1 MAQKR
6 LVLHQKGTRRR
17 PYSRIAESGQAAL
30 VASRKLRRR
39 RLVRRRETKKKEKM
53 KRNMATLALACA
65 PLALAGEKVEYP
77 TENVAQFVVE
87 KLDATSL
94 TPVLKLKKEKALAQ
108 YKYSTEQITE
118 KEAIVASGGRS
129 LRLTV
134 LEQSRKGIYLCVSEP
149 GRDGA
154 QPKMQSVVL
163 VKRTDARALLLGRMS
178 WMDFVACPVIGG
190 ESSGPSGSYD

>member
-1 MAQKR
+1 
-6 LVLHQKGTRRR
+6 
-17 PYSRIAESGQAAL
+17 
-30 VASRKLRRR
+30 
-39 RLVRRRETKKKEKM
+39 VRRRETRKREKM
-53 KRNMATLALACA
+53 KRNIAILALACA

-94 TPVLKLKKEKALAQ
+94 APVLKLKKEKGKKTLAE

-154 QPKMQSVVL
+154 QPKAQSVVL

-178 WMDFVACPVIGG
+178 WREFVACPVIGG

>member
-1 MAQKR
+1 
-6 LVLHQKGTRRR
+6 
-17 PYSRIAESGQAAL
+17 
-30 VASRKLRRR
+30 
-39 RLVRRRETKKKEKM
+39 M

-87 KLDATSL
+87 KLHATSL
-94 TPVLKLKKEKALAQ
+94 APVLKLKKEKALAQ

-163 VKRTDARALLLGRMS
+163 VKRTDARALLLGWMS